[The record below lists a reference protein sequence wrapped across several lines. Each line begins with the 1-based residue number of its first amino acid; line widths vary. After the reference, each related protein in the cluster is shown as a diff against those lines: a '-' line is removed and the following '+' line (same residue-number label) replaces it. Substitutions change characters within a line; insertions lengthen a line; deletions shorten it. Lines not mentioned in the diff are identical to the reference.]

1 MTYKLGQMEVI
12 LNNLR
17 SAHNVGSIFRTS
29 DTAGIRKVYLC
40 GHTPSP
46 IKKQGV
52 PRIQLTKVSLGAE
65 NFVEWEVAQSAINL
79 IEKLKSDG
87 KNIISVEQS
96 KKSIPY
102 NQLDMNKDKWEKSV
116 LVMGSEVEGLEDEII
131 KKSNE
136 VIMIPMLG
144 KKKSLNVSVAFG
156 VVAFNLNPHI
166 V

>member
-29 DTAGIRKVYLC
+29 DTAGIKKVYLC
-40 GHTPSP
+40 GYTPSP

-65 NFVEWEVAQSAINL
+65 NFIEWEVSQSAINL
-79 IEKLKSDG
+79 INKLKSDG

-102 NQLDMNKDKWEKSV
+102 NQLGMNKDKWEKSV